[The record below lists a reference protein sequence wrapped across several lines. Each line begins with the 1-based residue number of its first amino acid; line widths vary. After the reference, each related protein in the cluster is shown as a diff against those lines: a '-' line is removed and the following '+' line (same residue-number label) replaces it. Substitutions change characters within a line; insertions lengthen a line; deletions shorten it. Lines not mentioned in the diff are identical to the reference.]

1 MGTKS
6 PGIDWAMIQS
16 AMSSVPLAV
25 GAPTALVVALATA
38 YQATDPTKASIVSLN
53 LNSVAGLT
61 LAGGTVNT
69 ADVVIGATSAV
80 AVGTGTIIGRY
91 RNTMT
96 GALVIGLVVNSDSAS
111 QIQFVL
117 PIGWFFAIRQTA
129 GTVAITSAFD
139 QSVVP

>member
-6 PGIDWAMIQS
+6 PGIDWAMIQA

-25 GAPTALVVALATA
+25 GAPTALVVVLATA
-38 YQATDPTKASIVSLN
+38 YQASDPTKAAVVSLN

-61 LAGGTVNT
+61 LGGGTVNT
-69 ADVVIGATSAV
+69 ADVVMGATAAV
-80 AVGTGTIIGRY
+80 AGGTGTIIGRY
-91 RNTMT
+91 RNTLT

-117 PIGWFFAIRQTA
+117 PIGWFFAVRQTA
-129 GTVAITSAFD
+129 GTVSITSAFD
-139 QSVVP
+139 QSMLP